1 MRIVFSML
9 CLSGLLFVASVPAIV
24 HAGEAQPSPLIGEWS
39 VDLERLP
46 MPPEARPRSVRIVF
60 AEAEAGAMNTR
71 VEVVYGEGQRMSAV
85 AITRLDG
92 TPAQVTG
99 SLEADETATTLPA
112 PNVLVMQLAR
122 GGIPASTRV
131 FTVSADGSTMTET
144 VAYVGA
150 DGHPL
155 MRTNHFNRVR

>member
-1 MRIVFSML
+1 MRALSSML
-9 CLSGLLFVASVPAIV
+9 CLFGLLFGTAAHADQVPS
-24 HAGEAQPSPLIGEWS
+24 SPLIGEWS

-46 MPPEARPRSVRIVF
+46 MPAEARPKSVRIVF
-60 AEAEAGAMNTR
+60 AEGEDGAMNTR
-71 VEVVYGEGQRMSAV
+71 VEVVYGEDQRMSAV
-85 AITRLDG
+85 ATTRLDG
-92 TPAQVTG
+92 TPAPVTG

-122 GGIPASTRV
+122 GGVPASTRV
-131 FTVSADGSTMTET
+131 FTVSAEGGTMTET

-155 MRTNHFNRVR
+155 MRTHHFTRVR